1 MLSLSRAAP
10 VRLASPPQLPL
21 HMTRR
26 PCSPDLAL
34 YLTLH
39 LFMRLSGSGG
49 GVSQRGRCD
58 SELASAFF
66 HLRQDLSSV

>member
-26 PCSPDLAL
+26 PCSPELAL

-49 GVSQRGRCD
+49 KRVSGGGVILSWP
-58 SELASAFF
+58 APFF
-66 HLRQDLSSV
+66 I